1 MHQQKFFKGP
11 WTILKDSLH
20 IRFII
25 ELEMES
31 VLSGLDDS
39 NSLQIWK
46 KPLLHELEA
55 DSS

>member
-20 IRFII
+20 IWFII